1 MVTLSL
7 MMVAPVCRVGDPLQL
22 TCTATVEFISW
33 SIFRISEQGTLEME
47 INDVQINSRDP
58 NQMPIQTVANS
69 ATFTFSRN
77 SAQGASPLISTLSI
91 DSVSIGLNG
100 TVVHCSEIGNSGTL
114 ASSTIQIVDTSQ
126 SKLAH
131 RL

>member
-1 MVTLSL
+1 MVTLSP

-33 SIFRISEQGTLEME
+33 SIFQISEQGTLEME
-47 INDVQINSRDP
+47 INDELINSRDD
-58 NQMPIQTVANS
+58 NQMTQTVVNS
-69 ATFTFSRN
+69 ATFTFSRS
-77 SAQGASPLISTLSI
+77 SARGASPLISTLSI

-100 TVVHCSEIGNSGTL
+100 TVVHCSDVANSGIL